1 MIDINLH
8 GVTVAETQ
16 AVNSLNGRIRLS
28 IDDSMTPPVTI
39 FCKSQDSA
47 RAIGEAFIALADEME
62 AAKERVA

>member
-16 AVNSLNGRIRLS
+16 AVNGLSGRIRLS
-28 IDDSMTPPVTI
+28 IDDRMTPPITV
-39 FCKSQDSA
+39 FCRSQDNA

-62 AAKERVA
+62 KAGRVAA